1 MTTALLV
8 AAGYVL
14 GSMPWGYW
22 LVRLVKR
29 DDIRRH
35 GSGNVGGT
43 NVWRVYG
50 WRLGL
55 PVIFLDTA
63 KGFAPAL
70 VATLVVSHLA
80 GVLAGAA
87 AMLGHWR
94 PLFLRWQRGGK
105 MVATCGGAFLGV
117 APVVGGIGAG
127 VWILVFLLFRYASLA
142 SMLAA
147 LSLPV
152 IAVLLGEPWPVI
164 AFGGAAAV
172 AVVVLHR
179 ANIARLRSGTENRFN
194 FRGQTP
200 KGSGPGTTARLP
212 GEPLA

>member
-1 MTTALLV
+1 VTTALLV
-8 AAGYVL
+8 VAGYVL

-22 LVRLVKR
+22 LVKLVKHE
-29 DDIRRH
+29 DIRRH
-35 GSGNVGGT
+35 GSGNIGGT

-55 PVIFLDTA
+55 PVVLLDTA
-63 KGFAPAL
+63 KGFVPAL

-80 GVLAGAA
+80 GVLAGGA

-105 MVATCGGAFLGV
+105 VVATCGGAFLGV

-127 VWILVFLLFRYASLA
+127 VWIAVFVIFRYASLA
-142 SMLAA
+142 SILAA

-152 IAVLLGEPWPVI
+152 TAVLLDEPWPVI
-164 AFGGAAAV
+164 AFAAV
-172 AVVVLHR
+172 AALAVVVLHR
-179 ANIARLRSGTENRFN
+179 ANIGRLRAGTENRFK

-200 KGSGPGTTARLP
+200 KGSDPSPSPLR
-212 GEPLA
+212 GEPLP

>member
-8 AAGYVL
+8 VAGYVL

-22 LVRLVKR
+22 LVRLVKHE
-29 DDIRRH
+29 DIRSH
-35 GSGNVGGT
+35 GSGNIGGT
-43 NVWRVYG
+43 NVWRVFG

-55 PVIFLDTA
+55 PVVVLDTL

-70 VATLVVSHLA
+70 VATLTVSHLA

-117 APVVGGIGAG
+117 APLVGGIGAA
-127 VWILVFLLFRYASLA
+127 VWIVVFLLFRYASLA
-142 SMLAA
+142 SMFAA
-147 LSLPV
+147 VSLPV
-152 IAVLLGEPWPVI
+152 IAALLDEPWPVI
-164 AFGGAAAV
+164 AFGAAAAL
-172 AVVVLHR
+172 AVIVLHR
-179 ANIARLRSGTENRFN
+179 ANIGRLRSGTESRF
-194 FRGQTP
+194 RLR
-200 KGSGPGTTARLP
+200 KTA
-212 GEPLA
+212 EPVA

>member
-1 MTTALLV
+1 MTTALLML
-8 AAGYVL
+8 AGYVL

-22 LVRLVKR
+22 LVRLFKH

-35 GSGNVGGT
+35 GSGNIGGT

-55 PVIFLDTA
+55 GVVALDTA

-80 GVLAGAA
+80 GVLAGGA

-94 PLFLRWQRGGK
+94 PLFLKWQRGGK
-105 MVATCGGAFLGV
+105 LVATCGGAFLGV
-117 APVVGGIGAG
+117 APVVGGIGAV
-127 VWILVFLLFRYASLA
+127 VWIAVFLLFRYASLA

-152 IAVLLGEPWPVI
+152 IAALLGEPWPVI
-164 AFGGAAAV
+164 AFGAAAAV

-179 ANIARLRSGTENRFN
+179 ANIARLRSGTESRFR
-194 FRGQTP
+194 FRR
-200 KGSGPGTTARLP
+200 TA
-212 GEPLA
+212 EPVA

>member
-8 AAGYVL
+8 LAGYVL

-22 LVRLVKR
+22 LVLLFKR

-35 GSGNVGGT
+35 GSGNIGGT

-50 WRLGL
+50 WKLGL
-55 PVIFLDTA
+55 PVVALDTA

-70 VATLVVSHLA
+70 VATIVVSHLA
-80 GVLAGAA
+80 GVLAGGA

-94 PLFLRWQRGGK
+94 PLFLKWQRGGK

-117 APVVGGIGAG
+117 APLVGGIGAA
-127 VWILVFLLFRYASLA
+127 VWIAVFVVLRYASVA
-142 SMLAA
+142 SMAAA
-147 LSLPV
+147 LSLPIV
-152 IAVLLGEPWPVI
+152 AALLGEPWPVI
-164 AFGGAAAV
+164 AFGAAAAA

-179 ANIARLRSGTENRFN
+179 ANIARLRSGTESRFR
-194 FRGQTP
+194 FRR
-200 KGSGPGTTARLP
+200 TA
-212 GEPLA
+212 EPLA

>member
-1 MTTALLV
+1 MTTAVLV
-8 AAGYVL
+8 AAGYLL

-22 LVRLVKR
+22 LVRLVKH

-35 GSGNVGGT
+35 GSGNIGGT
-43 NVWRVYG
+43 NVWRTFG

-55 PVIFLDTA
+55 PVVVFDTL

-87 AMLGHWR
+87 AMLGHFR

-117 APVVGGIGAG
+117 APVVGGIGAA

-142 SMLAA
+142 SILAA

-152 IAVLLGEPWPVI
+152 IAALLDAPWPVI
-164 AFGGAAAV
+164 LFAAGAAA

-179 ANIARLRSGTENRFN
+179 ANISRLRAGTENRFR
-194 FRGQTP
+194 FR
-200 KGSGPGTTARLP
+200 RLR